1 MDAVV
6 CPVCGTGV
14 TAVRGTGVTA
24 VGALA
29 EHFVELSERSDARHI
44 MWLNRN
50 VTKLR
55 TPAADLEPL
64 LAAVL
69 AGERPATV
77 RVPR

>member
-6 CPVCGTGV
+6 ACPVCGAGV
-14 TAVRGTGVTA
+14 TAVR
-24 VGALA
+24 ALA

-55 TPAADLEPL
+55 TSASDLEPL
-64 LAAVL
+64 LVAAL
-69 AGERPATV
+69 SGGRPVAARV
-77 RVPR
+77 RR

>member
-6 CPVCGTGV
+6 ACPVCGAGA
-14 TAVRGTGVTA
+14 TAVR
-24 VGALA
+24 ALA
-29 EHFVELSERSDARHI
+29 DHFVELSEQSDARHI

>member
-6 CPVCGTGV
+6 ACPVCGAGL
-14 TAVRGTGVTA
+14 TAVR
-24 VGALA
+24 ALA
-29 EHFVELSERSDARHI
+29 EHFVERSERSDARHI

-55 TPAADLEPL
+55 TPASDLEPL

-69 AGERPATV
+69 CGERPATARV
-77 RVPR
+77 RR